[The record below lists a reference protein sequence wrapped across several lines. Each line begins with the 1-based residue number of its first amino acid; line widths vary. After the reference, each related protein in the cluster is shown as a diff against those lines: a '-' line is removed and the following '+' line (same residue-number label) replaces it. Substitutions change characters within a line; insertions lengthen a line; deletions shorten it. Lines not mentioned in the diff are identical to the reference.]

1 MDSTIDTLLGRA
13 TDDKVVPGLVATVA
27 DGRSLLYSG
36 AFGVAD
42 EATGTPMTLD
52 TIFRIASMTKLVT
65 ALSVLQQVEAGR
77 LTLDTPVGDI
87 VPQFDELQVLEGF
100 DGDTPRLRAPKSR
113 ATIRQLLSHTSGL
126 AYDIWN
132 ADLAKY
138 EQVTGHPRLGTGLR
152 ESLYSEPLVS
162 DPGARFN
169 YGTSMDWAGLAVEA
183 VTGQRLETYWQEHF
197 FGPLGMTDTVVV
209 LDPARKARTAPVH
222 ARGDGG
228 TWTPLYQINFH
239 PDPEF
244 FAGGHCLHS
253 TAMDYLKLQQA
264 LLNGGS
270 SAAGPLISPAMLDT
284 MLTNQMGGLEV
295 GTILSARPAE
305 SLDVP
310 LHGRKWGLGLMLETE
325 DFPGRRR
332 AGSASWMGGFN
343 TFFWVDRA
351 SGLTGA
357 LYTQTIPFFDDAIMD
372 LADRFET
379 AAYALR

>member
-1 MDSTIDTLLGRA
+1 MDSSIDTLLGRA
-13 TDDKVVPGLVATVA
+13 TDSKVVPGLVATVA
-27 DGRSLLYSG
+27 DGSSLLYSG

-42 EATGTPMTLD
+42 AATGAPMAID

-77 LTLDTPVGDI
+77 LKLDTPVGDI
-87 VPQFDELQVLEGF
+87 VPQFNALQVLEGF
-100 DGDTPRLRAPKSR
+100 DGETPRLRAPKSR

-132 ADLAKY
+132 FDLAKY

-162 DPGARFN
+162 DPGTRFN

-183 VTGQRLETYWQEHF
+183 VTGQRLEVYWQERF
-197 FGPLGMTDTVVV
+197 FTPLGMTDTVVV
-209 LDPARKARTAPVH
+209 LDDARRARTAPVH
-222 ARGDGG
+222 ARDAAGN
-228 TWTPLYQINFH
+228 WTPVYQINFH

-253 TAMDYLKLQQA
+253 TAMDYLKLQHA
-264 LLNGGS
+264 LLNEGR
-270 SAAGPLISPAMLDT
+270 SAAGPLIRPETLELMLG
-284 MLTNQMGGLEV
+284 NQIGGLDV
-295 GTILSARPAE
+295 GTIRSARPDE
-305 SLDVP
+305 SEDAP
-310 LHGRKWGLGLMLETE
+310 LHGYKWGLGLML
-325 DFPGRRR
+325 DPADIPSRRR
-332 AGSASWMGGFN
+332 AGTAGWMGGFN
-343 TFFWVDRA
+343 TFFWVDRK

-357 LYTQTIPFFDDAIMD
+357 LYTQTIPFYDAAIMD
-372 LADRFET
+372 LFARFET